1 MTFSEIDFLVTSA
14 ASAMLQANKQMLR
27 ASMAIIDLLVARN
40 QIGERLIGGITVR
53 RRGYEYVVFADG
65 IDYDL
70 DTGFLA
76 FGYLMAVWL
85 DIKSDGRRDGN

>member
-40 QIGERLIGGITVR
+40 QIGERLIGGITCLL
-53 RRGYEYVVFADG
+53 YTSDAADE
-65 IDYDL
+65 
-70 DTGFLA
+70 
-76 FGYLMAVWL
+76 
-85 DIKSDGRRDGN
+85 